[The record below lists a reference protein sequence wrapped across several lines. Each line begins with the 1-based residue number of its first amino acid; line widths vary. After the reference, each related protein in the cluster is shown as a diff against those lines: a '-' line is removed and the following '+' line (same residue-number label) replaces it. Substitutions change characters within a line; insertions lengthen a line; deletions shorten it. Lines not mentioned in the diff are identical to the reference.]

1 MEIKNIYIYYKQTK
15 NTIKKKNSKQIKNK
29 IINYKK
35 TGN

>member
-15 NTIKKKNSKQIKNK
+15 IQLKKNSKQIKNK

>member
-15 NTIKKKNSKQIKNK
+15 NTIKKNSKQIKNK